1 MERGAVEEDR
11 PFIQQVKFLET
22 PLPNRRIRK
31 VDWVKVMH
39 ELDQKPGEWALI
51 GILDRSVRTH
61 IARGRYKYIDPAMYE
76 VTTARVEDGP
86 RNLGYI
92 YMRRRSADS

>member
-39 ELDQKPGEWALI
+39 ELDQNQAN
-51 GILDRSVRTH
+51 
-61 IARGRYKYIDPAMYE
+61 GR
-76 VTTARVEDGP
+76 
-86 RNLGYI
+86 L
-92 YMRRRSADS
+92 